1 MAVRVNF
8 PKREI
13 PNVPLISLANLGFII
28 AIFLILVVKIEKT
41 FKTESISLPISNSSF
56 KLIGQKYVLNIVILS
71 DNEIYVEGSKLRSLN
86 DLEYVVNSRK
96 KKDLTV
102 FIKADKN
109 IKVSTYFE
117 LIDKL
122 RSLGIS
128 KVALITG
135 G

>member
-41 FKTESISLPISNSSF
+41 FKTENIKLPISNSSF

-86 DLEYVVNSRK
+86 DLEYVVNSKK